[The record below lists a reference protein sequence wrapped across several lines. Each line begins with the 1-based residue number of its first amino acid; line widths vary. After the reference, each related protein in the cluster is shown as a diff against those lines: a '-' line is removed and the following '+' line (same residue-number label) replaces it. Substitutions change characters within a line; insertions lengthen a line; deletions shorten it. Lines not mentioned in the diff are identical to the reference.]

1 MSEYIRKETYDMKD
15 FQDFADSLDQ
25 EFIDTVLSETSFS
38 MKNALSFEN
47 SILGT
52 SFSVAM
58 RILERYHEWLQND

>member
-1 MSEYIRKETYDMKD
+1 MKD

-25 EFIDTVLSETSFS
+25 EFIDTVLSETSYS

-47 SILGT
+47 SILGM

-58 RILERYHEWLQND
+58 RILEHYHEWLQND